1 MNYIKNKT
9 ILNFILLFSIF
20 TLLAAYFVQYV
31 LGHKPCNLCIIERV
45 PYILTILVITLSF
58 ILKGYQKIFIIIL
71 LLIFIS
77 ATLISLY
84 HVGIEQG
91 LIEESFVCNLNS
103 QNINLTAEDPLNEL
117 KESKIS
123 CKDVCFKIL
132 GLSLATINAIF
143 CFVISI
149 ILGKLFFNYE
159 KNK

>member
-20 TLLAAYFVQYV
+20 TLLTAYFVQYV

-58 ILKGYQKIFIIIL
+58 VLKGYQKIFIVIL

-91 LIEESFVCNLNS
+91 IIEESFVCNLNS
-103 QNINLTAEDPLNEL
+103 QNINLTAEDLLKEL

-123 CKDVCFKIL
+123 CKDISFKIL

-143 CFVISI
+143 CFVICI
-149 ILGKLFFNYE
+149 ILGKLFLNYE